1 MLSSWLN
8 RRRSSCSAIGSSPSE
23 SFQNLILAHRA
34 WLDQRLRRRLDLL
47 TAKSSNFALAFNF
60 SRSHMGCAPRPAHVF
75 PALSL
80 NLIGALRPL
89 SGLPPLPS
97 LRTVWRLS
105 LERSFRNCAALRVR
119 TRSTSDRSCSNCS
132 TFIALRLDGLGIG
145 VS

>member
-8 RRRSSCSAIGSSPSE
+8 RRRSSCTAIGSSPSE

-47 TAKSSNFALAFNF
+47 TAKSSSFAPAFSF
-60 SRSHMGCAPRPAHVF
+60 SVSHLGCAPRPAHVF

-89 SGLPPLPS
+89 SGLPPLPPF
-97 LRTVWRLS
+97 RIGWPLS
-105 LERSFRNCAALRVR
+105 LERSSRNCVARRVR
-119 TRSTSDRSCSNCS
+119 TCSTSARSFSN
-132 TFIALRLDGLGIG
+132 
-145 VS
+145 